1 MLRRKIGL
9 LQKRRGEECKERR
22 LPMTA
27 NILDDQED
35 QNFEKKKNIQ
45 KNVVYSEMS
54 IASGF
59 KTPGLFLPN
68 ET

>member
-35 QNFEKKKNIQ
+35 QNFEKKYTK
-45 KNVVYSEMS
+45 KCCLLGNVHS
-54 IASGF
+54 IRF
-59 KTPGLFLPN
+59 
-68 ET
+68 